1 MFLPVEDPIP
11 NMFLPVEES
20 APDMSLPLEE
30 PVPTLSLPVKEP
42 TPDMSLPM
50 EEPAVSSQSFTTEH
64 PFCPSVKR
72 LNPSNPM
79 YLSVDSK

>member
-11 NMFLPVEES
+11 NMFLPVEET
-20 APDMSLPLEE
+20 
-30 PVPTLSLPVKEP
+30 VPTLSLPVKEP